1 MIEKEGARELGS
13 SNPPVYRRDDGHC
26 AFAIFFFCGTAR
38 LAGCIL
44 RNGFVYLKQQK
55 SLLSSPEP
63 RSTRAS
69 VGRDGERGGPAHRML
84 DGVITR
90 QGMKGQL
97 FEMINIAVIE
107 I

>member
-1 MIEKEGARELGS
+1 MHGRLGS
-13 SNPPVYRRDDGHC
+13 SNPPPRLSTEGMMDIVLLR
-26 AFAIFFFCGTAR
+26 FFLFCGTAR

-44 RNGFVYLKQQK
+44 RNGFVYLKQQT
-55 SLLSSPEP
+55 SLLSSPEL

-69 VGRDGERGGPAHRML
+69 VGRDGGKGGAAHRML

-97 FEMINIAVIE
+97 FEMINITAIE